1 MKKLVRNYDADY
13 YIDGNGE
20 VSDSGT
26 IKKYA
31 IAIENE
37 YGDVVEWTSADS
49 EGEAQAMIKQSLKD
63 VSIQFTYQDIQ
74 YNYTITPD
82 EADFWFSVDV
92 FDIHY
97 CEEYNEVCVYLQKDY
112 TLKTIHKQRIKP
124 LDSISYED
132 VVNVCNILNKDLSV
146 EEMEEVL
153 KRYNESYED
162 DLWSAILESII
173 YHIISER
180 NG

>member
-13 YIDGNGE
+13 YVDGNGE

-31 IAIENE
+31 IEIQNE

-49 EGEAQAMIKQSLKD
+49 EDEAQAMIKQSLNE
-63 VSIQFTYQDIQ
+63 VSVQFTHLGNQ
-74 YNYTITPD
+74 YNYTFTPD
-82 EADFWFSVDV
+82 DADFWFSADI

-97 CEEYNEVCVYLQKDY
+97 CEEYNEVDVYLEGTY
-112 TLKTIHKQRIKP
+112 ECVHKQRIKP

-132 VVNVCNILNKDLSV
+132 VLNVCNILNKNLSV
-146 EEMEEVL
+146 EEMEEAL
-153 KRYNESYED
+153 KRYSESYED
-162 DLWSAILESII
+162 DLWSAILENII
-173 YHIISER
+173 YNIISER

>member
-1 MKKLVRNYDADY
+1 MTTINFNYNGVDY
-13 YIDGNGE
+13 
-20 VSDSGT
+20 
-26 IKKYA
+26 
-31 IAIENE
+31 
-37 YGDVVEWTSADS
+37 
-49 EGEAQAMIKQSLKD
+49 
-63 VSIQFTYQDIQ
+63 Q
-74 YNYTITPD
+74 YEITPD

-112 TLKTIHKQRIKP
+112 SLKTIHKQRIKP

-162 DLWSAILESII
+162 DLWSAILENII
-173 YHIISER
+173 YNIISER